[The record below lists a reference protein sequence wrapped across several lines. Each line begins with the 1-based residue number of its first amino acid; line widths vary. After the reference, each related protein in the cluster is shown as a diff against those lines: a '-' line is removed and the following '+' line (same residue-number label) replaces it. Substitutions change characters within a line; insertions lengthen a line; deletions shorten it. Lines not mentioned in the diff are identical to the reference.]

1 MPLCGFAE
9 VIRLL
14 DVRDAEVDGQDLVEP
29 HCPHDNLVSV
39 GEQLAGAQPPLPET
53 FPEEWVEG
61 EPDSSLH
68 DGHQPERHPT
78 VAVCET
84 VVGAVW
90 SNLYSRRDFVF
101 LPKQAY
107 GQCVP

>member
-1 MPLCGFAE
+1 MSLCGFAE

-14 DVRDAEVDGQDLVEP
+14 DVRDAEVNRQDLVEP
-29 HCPHDNLVSV
+29 HCSHDDLVSV
-39 GEQLAGAQPPLPET
+39 GKQLAGAQPPLPET

-61 EPDSSLH
+61 EPDSPLH
-68 DGHQPERHPT
+68 DGHQPERHPA

-84 VVGAVW
+84 VVGSVW